1 LPLGTESSTRE
12 RASIKQGK
20 SFIHSRRNVPMRDSK
35 SLHLKLQEYADCF
48 SETDAAKELEE
59 ISEKGAGG
67 DRTGD
72 LTEVALKYLA
82 TAILL
87 GIEEEAEKVQIT
99 REGAMEGDCRLLGQ
113 TEIILPRPPT
123 GLAREMIGIV
133 RCITDLE
140 ADTGESRLAY
150 GIRNDQLDIDV
161 SIHKA
166 GEKESLGLGLVR
178 AK

>member
-1 LPLGTESSTRE
+1 
-12 RASIKQGK
+12 
-20 SFIHSRRNVPMRDSK
+20 MRDSR

-59 ISEKGAGG
+59 ISAKGAGG

-82 TAILL
+82 TAILV

-113 TEIILPRPPT
+113 SEIILPRPPT

-140 ADTGESRLAY
+140 ADTGESSLAY
-150 GIRNDQLDIDV
+150 GIRNDQLDINV

-166 GEKESLGLGLVR
+166 GEKESLGLGLSR